1 MRMLRE
7 GEKEM
12 RKQCEKFGKSH
23 KEVYWYFASKSSAY
37 DMPMFP
43 AKNLKVSNKIPPS
56 DSYWNT
62 ELLDGIFYFYVYM
75 YSNYVQ

>member
-1 MRMLRE
+1 MRNLV
-7 GEKEM
+7 
-12 RKQCEKFGKSH
+12 KFILVFRLLSLAPMI
-23 KEVYWYFASKSSAY
+23 YT
-37 DMPMFP
+37 PMFP

-75 YSNYVQ
+75 YSNYV